1 MSIREDGPWGSS
13 FVMTESGVYSR
24 ILCPTGKIDLGAA
37 HYTPCNF
44 VITKVMGLCWNTMSV
59 QLCPEDEILVCHWG
73 AESHV
78 QKLGFI
84 LPFSPLSSSSN
95 CSSFFKEIWLWGMVC
110 SSQNSASH
118 QTSSLPPPPAPYS
131 SSSSFFLLFLLLL
144 FIPLLHCVFR
154 EGRPMDSSSSLC
166 LLLSSSTAL
175 VPSLFNLL
183 GDSAKL
189 VC

>member
-1 MSIREDGPWGSS
+1 MSVREDGPWGSS

-24 ILCPTGKIDLGAA
+24 IRCPTGKMDLGAA

-44 VITKVMGLCWNTMSV
+44 VITKVMGLCWNTFF
-59 QLCPEDEILVCHWG
+59 QLCPEDEMLVCHWG

-84 LPFSPLSSSSN
+84 LPFSPLSPPLLIVPPSSN
-95 CSSFFKEIWLWGMVC
+95 DYGAWSVQVRTLPATRLHHCLLHPHLTPPPLPFFSSFLSSC
-110 SSQNSASH
+110 SFH
-118 QTSSLPPPPAPYS
+118 
-131 SSSSFFLLFLLLL
+131 FFT
-144 FIPLLHCVFR
+144 VFS
-154 EGRPMDSSSSLC
+154 EKADSSSSLC